1 MSFGYELFTFNN
13 DVTNKT
19 LSITDNFTV
28 NLNKHTLTAGLA
40 YDRLY
45 FYNSYIREGTSYY
58 RYGSVD
64 DFINGADPTG
74 FGVTYGYN
82 GNDAPG
88 AILTFGL
95 MAGYLQD
102 EWQITPKL
110 TATYGVRFEMPVYLD
125 KMKDNPAI
133 SALTFADGYKMDVSA
148 WPKNQLLISPRL
160 GFNYDVLGDRSL
172 QIRGG
177 SGIFTGML
185 PFVWFTNQPTNSGL
199 IQVPEIGW
207 GPGNVNLVG
216 LEFQPDY
223 KEFIA
228 SRPDL
233 FPQSPSTLPSGSSL
247 AEVSKDFKFPQVWRS
262 NLGIDVELPWNMIF
276 TGEAIFSKDI
286 NAIKQ
291 INVNEAA
298 PAGAMAGPDNRPYW
312 TNKTVIGSVSS
323 AMVLSNTHE
332 GYQFSLTAQLTKN
345 FTNGLSGM
353 FAYTYTMAKDI
364 TANPG
369 SAAYSAFS
377 SNTAVGSLNN
387 PGLSYSNFAT
397 PHKLIGDISYRIEY
411 ANHFATTFSLVY
423 QGYQTGRWSY
433 IYSNDLNGD
442 GISSD
447 LMYIPKTQ
455 DELTFTAY
463 NGMTAVDQQTAFW
476 NYLTRNK
483 YLSSHQGQYAERYGE
498 VRPWIHRFDAKLLQD
513 IFTGF
518 GSDHKYTLQ
527 FSVDFL
533 NIGNLINDSWGTY
546 PFNPLT
552 SFENVRPLRVNNKG
566 TATAAPVYTLNAT
579 SMQDFTA
586 KTTISKDV
594 STSSTWG
601 CLLGIRL
608 IF

>member
-1 MSFGYELFTFNN
+1 
-13 DVTNKT
+13 
-19 LSITDNFTV
+19 
-28 NLNKHTLTAGLA
+28 
-40 YDRLY
+40 
-45 FYNSYIREGTSYY
+45 
-58 RYGSVD
+58 
-64 DFINGADPTG
+64 
-74 FGVTYGYN
+74 
-82 GNDAPG
+82 
-88 AILTFGL
+88 
-95 MAGYLQD
+95 
-102 EWQITPKL
+102 
-110 TATYGVRFEMPVYLD
+110 
-125 KMKDNPAI
+125 
-133 SALTFADGYKMDVSA
+133 MDVSA

-160 GFNYDVLGDRSL
+160 GFNYDVLGNRSL

-233 FPQSPSTLPSGSSL
+233 FPQSPSTLPVGSSL
-247 AEVSKDFKFPQVWRS
+247 AEVSKDFKFPQIWRS
-262 NLGIDVELPWNMIF
+262 NLGVDVELPWNMIF

-291 INVNEAA
+291 VNVNEAA
-298 PAGAMAGPDNRPYW
+298 PAGTMAGPDNRPYW
-312 TNKTVIGSVSS
+312 TTTKVVSSVSN

-345 FTNGLSGM
+345 FANGLSGM

-397 PHKLIGDISYRIEY
+397 PHKLVGDISYRIEY

-455 DELTFTAY
+455 TELQFAAY

-476 NYLTRNK
+476 NYVNRNK
-483 YLSSHQGQYAERYGE
+483 YLNSRKGQYTERYGE

-518 GSDHKYTLQ
+518 GGDHKYTLQ

-546 PFNPLT
+546 PYNPLT

-601 CLLGIRL
+601 CLFGIRL